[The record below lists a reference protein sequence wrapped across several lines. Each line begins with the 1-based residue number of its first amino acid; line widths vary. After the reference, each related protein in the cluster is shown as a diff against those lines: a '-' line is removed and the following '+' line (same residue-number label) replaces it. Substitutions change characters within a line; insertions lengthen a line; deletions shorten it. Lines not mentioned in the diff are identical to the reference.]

1 MWFLRQAALVAI
13 SKVRSGGTL
22 SSMIVE
28 WWAIE
33 LSLSRFFVKLK
44 TRPITEFSQ
53 DKLLFLTFVLF

>member
-22 SSMIVE
+22 PSMIVE

>member
-28 WWAIE
+28 WTE

>member
-1 MWFLRQAALVAI
+1 MWFLRQAALVTI
-13 SKVRSGGTL
+13 SKVGSGGTL

-44 TRPITEFSQ
+44 TRPITEFSK